1 MANVKAYSRV
11 NWAAYPSKTTP
22 MSASNFNVM
31 DKGIDDLDDAV
42 VSVKDRLD
50 TAEGTI
56 SSQGSAISGLS
67 DKFDALT
74 VYTTPESC
82 AIGATTSTIQ
92 NVNILTTSIIENI
105 LCENTSGTPIAITS
119 CVVTTGQ
126 AVLSFGALTEATSFR
141 LHVVNLS

>member
-56 SSQGSAISGLS
+56 SSQGGSISGLR
-67 DKFDALT
+67 DDVDALY
-74 VYTTPESC
+74 VFTTPVTC
-82 AIGATTSTIQ
+82 AVGDTTVTITD
-92 NVNILTTSIIENI
+92 VNIQTTSIIKFLTQTASGRNVGYNNI
-105 LCENTSGTPIAITS
+105 VA
-119 CVVTTGQ
+119 TTGQ
-126 AVLSFGALTEATSFR
+126 AVVTFNALAEATDVM
-141 LHVVNLS
+141 LQIINLS